1 MQPFT
6 FKRTKKR
13 AHTLPTRTCTSIR
26 TCTYAHLHEHA
37 HAHVQAHAP
46 ARTSAHARACTSA
59 HAHEHVHMHTQHAH
73 AQAHRAYDRIA
84 SLTLLGRFRRACGVT
99 LSFVICL
106 CTHKKRKQNK
116 TISDFECIMMYTLIY
131 MYVTIMHIFTKPVY
145 KMRAQ
150 SFEETDVRITHKYK
164 IIILQQRI
172 IKMYYTY

>member
-106 CTHKKRKQNK
+106 CKNLQKKKTKQNN
-116 TISDFECIMMYTLIY
+116 FR
-131 MYVTIMHIFTKPVY
+131 F
-145 KMRAQ
+145 R
-150 SFEETDVRITHKYK
+150 
-164 IIILQQRI
+164 
-172 IKMYYTY
+172 MYYDVYFDIHVCHNNAYIHKTCLQNACTVIRRNRCAYHTQIQNNNFTTKNN